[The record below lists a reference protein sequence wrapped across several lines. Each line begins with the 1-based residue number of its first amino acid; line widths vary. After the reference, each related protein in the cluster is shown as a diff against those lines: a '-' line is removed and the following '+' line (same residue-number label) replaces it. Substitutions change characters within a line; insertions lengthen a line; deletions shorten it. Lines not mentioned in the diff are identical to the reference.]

1 MDRQLFLTLTTSAQ
15 WLLFIS
21 LALLIYS
28 WVDKKRWIQLAG
40 LSCFVALAIYSAWV
54 MLSGIIVVPPVE
66 AGAPAPHEAKALTF
80 FLGLVGCGA
89 LAIIGLVLNFAKPQF
104 AKIPTLLL
112 VPAALMLFFMVY
124 HLQRF

>member
-40 LSCFVALAIYSAWV
+40 LGCFVALAIYSAWV

-104 AKIPTLLL
+104 AKIPTFLL